1 MPVGIF
7 IAIGVAVL
15 VVVAIIKLYRNTGAK
30 TVLGIPDRCKICG
43 RKTKTQY
50 CPYCQT
56 DKESLR

>member
-7 IAIGVAVL
+7 IAIGVAI
-15 VVVAIIKLYRNTGAK
+15 VVIFAIIKLFYNTDERA
-30 TVLGIPDRCKICG
+30 VLGIPDRCKICG
-43 RKTKTQY
+43 RKTKTKY

>member
-7 IAIGVAVL
+7 IAIGVAV
-15 VVVAIIKLYRNTGAK
+15 VVVIAIIKLFYSTDK
-30 TVLGIPDRCKICG
+30 KSVLGVPDRCKICG

-50 CPYCQT
+50 CPYCMT